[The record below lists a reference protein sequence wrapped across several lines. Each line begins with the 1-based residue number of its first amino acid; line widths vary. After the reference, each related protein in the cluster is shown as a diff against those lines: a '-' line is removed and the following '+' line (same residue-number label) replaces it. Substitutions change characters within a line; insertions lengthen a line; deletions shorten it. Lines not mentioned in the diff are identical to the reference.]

1 MLYRLKLFIQSHLQ
15 LVIVGGG
22 LVVLLVGMIITIA
35 LLHQAATSPV
45 AKNDTSSSK
54 SSDTS
59 KTSNSNQ
66 QTESKKSQ
74 SKTDASKQASNGSK
88 PSTPGRS
95 GTSNGGNSTGGGSGG
110 TGGGTVQP
118 PPSSGGTQKNCVAH
132 PSACGYPDATN
143 TGYAP
148 TGVTLTTN
156 GIDINVDGDFIIDQD
171 NTVID
176 SKRIDGC
183 VIIRAK
189 NVTIR
194 RSLITNCQAYYNIWL
209 QELPGGG
216 IRDTSNF
223 LMEDVEV
230 DGNNVFTNAAIVDD
244 NGKGLVIRRM
254 NMHNVADGPHPGEN
268 WLIEESYIHDMYVCP
283 NDCHTDSIQSAG
295 AINVTLRHNTIMN
308 NPDNNGTG
316 GKNAV
321 VRIATEQ
328 GPVSGFVVD
337 NNLLDGGNY
346 AVQVRSQG
354 NGAPAGVVVTN
365 NRIVPTWRFAPY
377 DFTDIPV
384 TLSGNFRDDTLEALN
399 TPM

>member
-1 MLYRLKLFIQSHLQ
+1 MPSKINQFLRSHLWVAIPIGGIIFATSTTAAYHIIQS
-15 LVIVGGG
+15 
-22 LVVLLVGMIITIA
+22 IA
-35 LLHQAATSPV
+35 QKGTTAINREDKNASQAQTDQVDSSQKGS
-45 AKNDTSSSK
+45 AKKD
-54 SSDTS
+54 
-59 KTSNSNQ
+59 
-66 QTESKKSQ
+66 
-74 SKTDASKQASNGSK
+74 SKQSTPEK
-88 PSTPGRS
+88 PSTQTNPNA
-95 GTSNGGNSTGGGSGG
+95 TGG
-110 TGGGTVQP
+110 TGGNNGSQP
-118 PPSSGGTQKNCVAH
+118 ANGNGGTTEIKKNCIAQ
-132 PSACGYPDATN
+132 PSACGYPDAST
-143 TGYAP
+143 TGYKR
-148 TGVTLTTN
+148 TGVSLSTN
-156 GIDINVDGDFIIDQD
+156 GITINEEGDFIIEDD

-216 IRDTSNF
+216 NRDTSNF

-230 DGNNVFTNAAIVDD
+230 DGNRVFTNAALVDD
-244 NGKGLVIRRM
+244 NGRGMTVRRM
-254 NMHNVADGPHPGEN
+254 DMHDVADGPHPGEN
-268 WLIEESYIHDMYVCP
+268 WLIEDSYIHDMYVCA
-283 NDCHTDSIQSAG
+283 DECHTDSIQSAG
-295 AINVTLRHNTIMN
+295 AINVTLRHNTILN
-308 NPDNNGTG
+308 NPANNGTG

-354 NGAPAGVVVTN
+354 HGAPAGVVVTN

-377 DFTDIPV
+377 DFTGIPL
-384 TLSGNFRDDTLEALN
+384 TLSGNYRDDTLEPLN
-399 TPM
+399 TSM